1 MHERKT
7 LAALVAAALLL
18 TSSASAQFCP
28 HRGSEWQRAATM
40 AGPWMVTR
48 ECINTCS
55 WPTWCWKNNVAA
67 YDGLCTG
74 YWKFNFW

>member
-1 MHERKT
+1 MDDYKLPEADAEVTEELDITEHTGVEKIKKK
-7 LAALVAAALLL
+7 
-18 TSSASAQFCP
+18 
-28 HRGSEWQRAATM
+28 TM

-55 WPTWCWKNNVAA
+55 WPTWCRKNNVAA